1 MKKYYSFA
9 LVALLT
15 IAALPSC
22 KKEFNEPEAVCADG
36 PSFVAVLDETKTTID
51 GTKIYWND
59 GDEVSVNG
67 SLFVAAVDPENK
79 AKATFTLKEG
89 QTAPEAFN
97 QLYHIYY
104 PASAYVKDY
113 PARYKL
119 NKTQIFA
126 GNDISGV
133 NPMYAQVA
141 DLNGIVQFKNVC
153 GLLAVKATGTDK
165 IATVTVTAPTG
176 NYLYGT
182 LNNFAYSA
190 DNGIT
195 YSTFANSSTT
205 TPRGV
210 TVTLDCGT
218 DGIQLNAK
226 AETTFYI
233 ALPEKEYTKLTV
245 VFTTTE
251 GKTKTLESSKACP
264 VVKNHIFGIPETL
277 NFNVDF
283 SANIEITSNEASNP
297 VTADIGFTVTPTNQD
312 IYYVYLCESK
322 DYVDSFDG
330 DDAAL
335 AAAEIAYLK
344 KQGLS
349 TITKLQ
355 NAGKATKGTQ
365 NLTINA
371 SPGAEMYVYVFGVD
385 NDLNVSSAVKEPF
398 TAAEFILPS
407 CSAQYS
413 DYLGQWKLGSSII
426 TVSEK
431 VSGSTYNVT
440 GLKNQDTYSIPAVEA
455 SFQDGNFVLN
465 EQKTP
470 ATVTNQYG
478 LCDLYLSGVFE
489 DQGETYG
496 YFPLSNSADPRMIFY
511 GQYADDKITVYPG
524 GCLYGAFIEMGF
536 SWVIQSG
543 TYAGRGNT
551 FSGDALA
558 GMTKYSIPHSTAQY
572 SDYIGEWVCGTDL
585 IKIEEKVNGSTYN
598 VTGIKN
604 QEKYK
609 IPAVEASFENGNF
622 VIKEQKTTATT
633 IVNVTGLGELLC
645 DLYLSGIE
653 AGEGNYPLSATTPAT
668 IFIGQ
673 YSDNTIKVY
682 PIFEGMG
689 FSWVIQSGAYAGNGN
704 VYDGTA
710 IVDMTKFVAP
720 TGPTPEGTWYCASY
734 SDYFGNPYT
743 DWTMTISQKGAG
755 YVIDNFDAKF
765 LSMAPLADSPTAVW
779 DAENKTLTVATGAK
793 TGYGN
798 SQTGQAYVWDGINPN
813 TGANI
818 DIVFAFNFTENTCV
832 NQTYY
837 GCHLQGSSSWN
848 SLYEAEALVFVKQEV
863 APTAQSK
870 SVVSKNSQF
879 QRSGFKMAS
888 CRKGAEA
895 ATIQEF
901 SCKKANINF

>member
-218 DGIQLNAK
+218 DGVQLNAK

-312 IYYVYLCESK
+312 IYYVYLCDLK

-335 AAAEIAYLK
+335 AADEIAYLK
-344 KQGLS
+344 QQGLS

-371 SPGAEMYVYVFGVD
+371 SPGAEMYVIVFGVD

-398 TAAEFILPS
+398 TAAEFTLPS

-413 DYLGQWKLGSSII
+413 DYLGQWKLGNSII

-465 EQKTP
+465 EQKTS

-489 DQGETYG
+489 NQGKTYG
-496 YFPLSNSADPRMIFY
+496 YFPLISDLAPQMIFY

-543 TYAGRGNT
+543 TNAGKGNT
-551 FSGDALA
+551 FSGNALA
-558 GMTKYSIPHSTAQY
+558 DMTKYSIPHSTAQY

-585 IKIEEKVNGSTYN
+585 IKIEEKVNGLTYN

-604 QEKYK
+604 QEKYD
-609 IPAVEASFENGNF
+609 IPAVEASFEDGNF
-622 VIKEQKTTATT
+622 VIKEQKTPATT
-633 IVNVTGLGELLC
+633 IVNVQNIGELLC

-653 AGEGNYPLSATTPAT
+653 AGEGNYPLNATTPAT

-682 PIFEGMG
+682 PIFEEMG
-689 FSWVIQSGAYAGNGN
+689 FSWVIQSGTYAGLGN
-704 VYDGTA
+704 VYAGTT
-710 IVDMTKFVAP
+710 IVDMSKYIAP
-720 TGPTPEGTWYCASY
+720 VGPDPIEGDWYCPSVT
-734 SDYFGNPYT
+734 DNWGDTYT
-743 DWTMTISQKGAG
+743 DWIMTIRKQGVA
-755 YVIDNFDAKF
+755 YMIDNFDLGADTF
-765 LSMAPLADSPTAVW
+765 LSEYGVKCDSAPATW
-779 DAENKTLTVATGAK
+779 DAEAKTLTVACQTDTG
-793 TGYGN
+793 
-798 SQTGQAYVWDGINPN
+798 V
-813 TGANI
+813 GASWVALVNDQI
-818 DIVFAFNFTENTCV
+818 SDIVFTFNLDNNTFTT
-832 NQTYY
+832 NQIW
-837 GCHLQGSSSWN
+837 GAWGGGNSWL
-848 SLYEAEALVFVKQEV
+848 SLYLNGMTFTKMEATASTQVKAV
-863 APTAQSK
+863 RHNRSNRTVPFRAPE
-870 SVVSKNSQF
+870 
-879 QRSGFKMAS
+879 FKMAS
-888 CRKGAEA
+888 CYKGAEA
-895 ATIQEF
+895 VTIQEF